1 MNETLL
7 IGCGN
12 LGLSITEAFLGESK
26 KISII
31 EKKAKTLNFLKK
43 KKSKLI
49 TIYNNLNEINFLK
62 YKYLMI
68 CVKPQD
74 IKKLIKQLNEFIKL
88 SNTVISFV
96 AGIKVSSLSKSFHMK
111 LSILRFM
118 PNLSIRYG
126 KSITAV
132 YSSNV
137 LEKEKKKINNF
148 FTFFGSFI
156 WVSNEEEI
164 NFFTAFF
171 GGGPAYISYFLKC
184 LQNILKEKKINN
196 QNSLKLIFQL
206 LNGTIDFLEKE
217 KIDFSDLIKKV
228 ASKGG
233 TTEKALMYFSK
244 NDKLEHIINDAI
256 KKAEKKSKD
265 LSKYYN

>member
-1 MNETLL
+1 MNKTLL

-12 LGLSITEAFLGESK
+12 LGLSITEAFLGEGK

-31 EKKAKTLNFLKK
+31 EKKAKTLNFFKK

-74 IKKLIKQLNEFIKL
+74 IEKLIKQLNEFIKL
-88 SNTVISFV
+88 SNTIISFV
-96 AGIKVSSLSKSFHMK
+96 A
-111 LSILRFM
+111 
-118 PNLSIRYG
+118 
-126 KSITAV
+126 
-132 YSSNV
+132 NV
-137 LEKEKKKINNF
+137 LEKEKKKISNF

-156 WVSNEEEI
+156 WVRNEEEI